1 MKKAVFTAGLV
12 LVTVIAIA
20 FTTQT
25 KVPQGV
31 LEAFAEKFPGAKNVN
46 WDKENASE
54 WEAEFKWNGLK
65 YSANF
70 LEDGAWQ
77 ETEHKIKESE
87 VPQNVLA
94 SLKTN
99 FPGYEIE
106 ETEISET
113 PTATLYEF
121 GVKKGGKEME
131 VAIDKT
137 GKVVKKKMEEE
148 DGDGDEE
155 D

>member
-1 MKKAVFTAGLV
+1 MKKAIFKVGLV
-12 LVTVIAIA
+12 FIAIIAIA

-25 KVPQGV
+25 KAPQV
-31 LEAFAEKFPGAKNVN
+31 VKEAFAEKFPGAKNVN

-106 ETEISET
+106 EVEISET

-121 GVKKGGKEME
+121 GIEKGEKEVE

-137 GKVVKKKMEEE
+137 GKVVKKKVEE

>member
-12 LVTVIAIA
+12 LVAVIAIA

-25 KVPQGV
+25 KAPQAV
-31 LEAFAEKFPGAKNVN
+31 LEAFVRKFPDAKNVN
-46 WDKENASE
+46 WDKENVSE
-54 WEAEFKWNGLK
+54 WEAEFKWNGVK

-70 LEDGAWQ
+70 LENGTWQ

-99 FPGYEIE
+99 FPGYEIKE
-106 ETEISET
+106 SEISET
-113 PTATLYEF
+113 PSATVYEF
-121 GVKKGGKEME
+121 GVKKGGEEME
-131 VAIDKT
+131 VAIDNT
-137 GKVVKKKMEEE
+137 GKVVKKKAEEEEE
-148 DGDGDEE
+148 DEGDD
-155 D
+155 